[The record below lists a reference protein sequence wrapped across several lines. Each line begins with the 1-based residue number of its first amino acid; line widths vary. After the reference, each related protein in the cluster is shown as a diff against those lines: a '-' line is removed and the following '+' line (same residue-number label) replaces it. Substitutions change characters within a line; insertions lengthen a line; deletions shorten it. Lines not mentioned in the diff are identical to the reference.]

1 MFNTEEAADS
11 FEDRLDKLGEEC
23 GVFGVYRK
31 TRGNVAA
38 DCYFGLYALQHRGQE
53 SCGIVVNNDGLFK
66 YKKGMGLVNDVF
78 RQPELAALGSGKIAV
93 GHVRYST
100 TGASSTHNT
109 QPLVIRHMK
118 GPMAVSHN
126 GNLVNA
132 LELRKKYELQG
143 GIFHST
149 SDTEAIAYAVT
160 QERLCK
166 NSIEEAVE
174 AAVPLLR
181 GAFSL
186 VIMSAQKLIA
196 ARDPNGFRPLC
207 IGELPN
213 DGGYVFSSESCA
225 LSGLGAKFLRDMLPG
240 EIVVADGSGLRSITA
255 HCPPECFDSA
265 EKAGNMCVFEYI
277 YFARPDSVIEGAS
290 VHRARRRAGKFLAQ
304 THPVEAD
311 IVIGVPDSGIDAA
324 LGYSKESGI
333 PYGIGFIKNRY
344 IGRTFIQPSQNLRE
358 ASVKIKL
365 NVISDTVKGKRVIMI
380 DDSIVRG
387 TTTGIIVKLLREAG
401 AAEVHVRISAPPF
414 KNPCFFGTDIDNRDK
429 LIACRLSVPEI
440 AKELG
445 ADSLGYLELA
455 HVPLLAKGAN
465 CGFCHGCFSN
475 EYPIPVP
482 AEMPK
487 DKFESQIKQNA

>member
-1 MFNTEEAADS
+1 MNFNAEDTACFAD
-11 FEDRLDKLGEEC
+11 DKPKEEC
-23 GVFGVYRK
+23 GVFGVYRN
-31 TRGNVAA
+31 TRGNVAT

-53 SCGIVVNNDGLFK
+53 SCGIVVNNDGVFK
-66 YKKGMGLVNDVF
+66 YKKGMGLVGDVF
-78 RQPELAALGSGKIAV
+78 KQPELSALGSGKIAL

-100 TGASSTHNT
+100 TGLSTPHNT

-132 LELRKKYELQG
+132 VQLRKTYESRG

-149 SDTEAIAYAVT
+149 SDTEAIAYAIT
-160 QERLCK
+160 QERLVR

-174 AAVPLLR
+174 SALPGLH
-181 GAFSL
+181 GAFCL
-186 VIMSAQKLIA
+186 VVMSAQKLIA
-196 ARDPNGFRPLC
+196 ARDPHGFHPLC
-207 IGELPN
+207 IGELP
-213 DGGYVFSSESCA
+213 GSSHGYVFSSESCA
-225 LSGLGAKFLRDMLPG
+225 LSAIGAKFVRDVLPG
-240 EIVVADGSGLRSITA
+240 EIVIADDTGLRSITT
-255 HCPPECFDSA
+255 HCPGSGT
-265 EKAGNMCVFEYI
+265 KSSVCVFEFI

-304 THPVEAD
+304 THPVDAD

-344 IGRTFIQPSQNLRE
+344 IGRTFIQPTQNLRE

-365 NVISDTVKGKRVIMI
+365 NVIADTVKDKRVIMI

-387 TTTGIIVKLLREAG
+387 TTTGVIVKLLREAG
-401 AAEVHVRISAPPF
+401 AREVHVRISAPPF
-414 KNPCFFGTDIDNRDK
+414 MHPCYFGTDIDSRDK
-429 LIACRLSVPEI
+429 LIACRLTVPEI

-445 ADSLGYLELA
+445 ADSLGYLELSHA
-455 HVPLLAKGAN
+455 PLLAKGAG
-465 CGFCHGCFSN
+465 CGFCDGCFSGR
-475 EYPIPVP
+475 YPLEVP

-487 DKFESQIKQNA
+487 DKFESQIRRG